1 MKKSLLFI
9 GLTSIVFAL
18 PVAADETPGA
28 WKETAVLF
36 TTSIL
41 GAAAAGPFGL
51 VAGAMG
57 GTWIAG
63 NVNQANEAVS
73 LREDIADA
81 QRQGEIDGRTIARL
95 ERNLDQVNE
104 ALASKL
110 EFQVLFATGKDEMIE
125 DDLIRLNML
134 AGYLLRNDQLQV
146 RLDGYADPRGTD
158 EYNNVLAMYRAE
170 NVAAALNE
178 MGVPKS
184 RIEIYHHGAI
194 NTPTASL
201 AADAHAL
208 QRRVDIQ
215 VYQPETSQLALEP

>member
-134 AGYLLRNDQLQV
+134 A
-146 RLDGYADPRGTD
+146 
-158 EYNNVLAMYRAE
+158 
-170 NVAAALNE
+170 
-178 MGVPKS
+178 
-184 RIEIYHHGAI
+184 
-194 NTPTASL
+194 
-201 AADAHAL
+201 
-208 QRRVDIQ
+208 
-215 VYQPETSQLALEP
+215 

>member
-9 GLTSIVFAL
+9 GLTSIVFTL
-18 PVAADETPGA
+18 PVAADENPGA
-28 WKETAVLF
+28 WKETAALF

-41 GAAAAGPFGL
+41 GAAAGPFGL

-63 NVNQANEAVS
+63 NVKQANEAVS

-81 QRQGEIDGRTIARL
+81 QRQSEIDGRTITQLA
-95 ERNLDQVNE
+95 RNLDQLNE

-110 EFQVLFATGKDEMIE
+110 EFQVLFATGKDDLIE

-184 RIEIYHHGAI
+184 RIEIYHHGAVS
-194 NTPTASL
+194 TPTASL

>member
-1 MKKSLLFI
+1 MKKSLLVLGI
-9 GLTSIVFAL
+9 TSLVMAL
-18 PVAADETPGA
+18 PAAADEAPGA
-28 WKETAVLF
+28 WKQTAALF
-36 TTSIL
+36 TTSVL
-41 GAAAAGPFGL
+41 GAVAAGPFGL

-63 NVNQANEAVS
+63 NVQQANEAVG
-73 LREDIADA
+73 LREDLESA
-81 QRQGEIDGRTIARL
+81 RNQGELDRRTIARL
-95 ERNLDQVNE
+95 ESDLDQLNG

-110 EFQVLFATGKDEMIE
+110 EFQVLFATGKDELMDE
-125 DDLIRLNML
+125 DLMRLNML

-184 RIEIYHHGAI
+184 RIDIYHHGAV

-201 AADAHAL
+201 ATDAHAL

-215 VYQPETSQLALEP
+215 VYQPESGQVAFEP

>member
-9 GLTSIVFAL
+9 GLTSVIFAF
-18 PVAADETPGA
+18 PATAEENPGA
-28 WKETAVLF
+28 WKETAALF

-41 GAAAAGPFGL
+41 GAAAAGPFGF

-63 NVNQANEAVS
+63 NVKQANEAVS
-73 LREDIADA
+73 LRESLTDANRQTELDRNRIAA
-81 QRQGEIDGRTIARL
+81 L
-95 ERNLDQVNE
+95 ESDLDQVND

-110 EFQVLFATGKDEMIE
+110 EFQVLFATGKDELIE

-134 AGYLLRNDQLQV
+134 AGYLLRNDHLQV

-184 RIEIYHHGAI
+184 RIEIFHHGAVS
-194 NTPTASL
+194 TPTASL
-201 AADAHAL
+201 PTDAYAL

-215 VYQPETSQLALEP
+215 VYLPESGQLALEP

>member
-1 MKKSLLFI
+1 MKKYLLVF
-9 GLTSIVFAL
+9 GLTSLVFAY
-18 PVAADETPGA
+18 PAAADEAPGA
-28 WKETAVLF
+28 WKQTAAFL
-36 TTSIL
+36 TTSVL

-63 NVNQANEAVS
+63 NVKEANEAVG
-73 LREDIADA
+73 LRENLAGA
-81 QRQGEIDGRTIARL
+81 EHQSEIDRRTISQL
-95 ERNLDQVNE
+95 EANLDQVRE

-110 EFQVLFATGKDEMIE
+110 EFQVLFATGKDEMME
-125 DDLIRLNML
+125 DDLVRLNML
-134 AGYLLRNDQLQV
+134 AGYLLRNEQLQV

-158 EYNNVLAMYRAE
+158 EYNNVLAMYRAQ

-184 RIEIYHHGAI
+184 RIEIYHHGAVS
-194 NTPTASL
+194 TPTANL
-201 AADAHAL
+201 ATDAQAL

-215 VYQPETSQLALEP
+215 VYQPESSQLALEP

>member
-1 MKKSLLFI
+1 MKKSLLLI
-9 GLTSIVFAL
+9 GLTSMVFAL
-18 PVAADETPGA
+18 PASADEDPGA
-28 WKETAVLF
+28 WKQTAALF

-63 NVNQANEAVS
+63 NVKQANEAVS
-73 LREDIADA
+73 LREDLANA
-81 QRQGEIDGRTIARL
+81 QRQGEIDRGTIAQL
-95 ERNLDQVNE
+95 EANIDQVNE

-110 EFQVLFATGKDEMIE
+110 EFQVLFATGKDELMD
-125 DDLIRLNML
+125 DDLVRLNML
-134 AGYLLRNDQLQV
+134 AGYLLRNNQLQV

-184 RIEIYHHGAI
+184 RIEIHHHGAI

-201 AADAHAL
+201 AVDAHAL

-215 VYQPETSQLALEP
+215 VYQPETGQLALEP